1 MAGPDNLRRRFGRF
15 EYDPVTGKYVLAA
28 VVLAAAALGALA
40 FSFQGSPRM
49 DDLATARQGATQG
62 ATIPNPTHLS
72 PPASGSDAPR

>member
-15 EYDPVTGKYVLAA
+15 EYDTVTGKYVLAA

-49 DDLATARQGATQG
+49 DDLATARQGAT
-62 ATIPNPTHLS
+62 IPNPTQLS
-72 PPASGSDAPR
+72 PPAPGPDAAR